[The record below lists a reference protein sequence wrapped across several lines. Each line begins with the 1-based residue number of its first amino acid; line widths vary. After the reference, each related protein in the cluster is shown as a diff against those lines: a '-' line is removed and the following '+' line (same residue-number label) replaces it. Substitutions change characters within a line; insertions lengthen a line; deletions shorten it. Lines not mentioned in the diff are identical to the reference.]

1 MKKWGMVALTLMTV
15 IAGNLCD
22 KTISVSS
29 RTMPSIGRKQFTSED
44 EFVRSI
50 YDNIVLDEEPED
62 NIDVSQGLR
71 ATSIIVNVKTMCD
84 AQYRKAHSS
93 DWEIRAKRTV
103 KEATTY
109 LYDFIGIKFVVKEG
123 VAFTSAST
131 TNPEKLL
138 DDFISHYKVGNGID
152 MIVGL
157 SGRKPKDTAGI
168 AYKGKIEGGPRVL
181 IFPSTYKSEV
191 ETVQHEIGHT
201 YNLEHCNKA
210 CVMKASGFGYLNK
223 VCGVHG
229 DWWCFRR
236 EWY

>member
-1 MKKWGMVALTLMTV
+1 MVALTLMTV

-109 LYDFIGIKFVVKEG
+109 LYDFIGIKFVVKEN
-123 VAFTSAST
+123 VQ
-131 TNPEKLL
+131 
-138 DDFISHYKVGNGID
+138 GI
-152 MIVGL
+152 
-157 SGRKPKDTAGI
+157 
-168 AYKGKIEGGPRVL
+168 
-181 IFPSTYKSEV
+181 
-191 ETVQHEIGHT
+191 
-201 YNLEHCNKA
+201 
-210 CVMKASGFGYLNK
+210 
-223 VCGVHG
+223 
-229 DWWCFRR
+229 
-236 EWY
+236 